1 MEIFKNIKILDE
13 VGVPLKEYKD
23 IVLDSRKASKGS
35 IFVAISGT
43 VTDGHNYIE
52 KAIENGASAIV
63 CEKIPEKT
71 NKDVYYVKVKNTS
84 EAIGILSSNYY
95 DNPSK
100 KIKLIGVTGTNGKT
114 TIATLLYNLF
124 TELGYFCGLISTV
137 KNIIG
142 KTDYPSTHTTPDV
155 LTLNSLLAKM
165 VDNGCEYCFM
175 EVSSHAVV
183 QKRIFGLSFEGGIF
197 TNLSHDHLDYHKTYK
212 NYINAKKG
220 FFDSLGSNSFALT
233 NIDDKNGLKMVES
246 TKAKIYKYGLKNI
259 GDFHARIIE
268 KSIYGTLANIDNTE
282 IWLPLPAEFNVYN
295 LLAVYAVAE
304 LCNINKSELNVAIT
318 KIKGAPGRFEIV
330 HNTPKKAVIV
340 DYAHT
345 PDALENIL
353 KALKE
358 FEEFNR
364 IICVFG
370 AGGDRDKT
378 KRPEMGEIVLK
389 YADVAVITSDN
400 PRTENPDSIIDDIM
414 EGISLVDKKR
424 TIRNTNRYSAIQ
436 TALNL
441 MNQDD
446 VVLIAGKGHETYQ
459 EINGVKHN
467 FDDVEVVKELL
478 Q

>member
-1 MEIFKNIKILDE
+1 MEIFKNIKILE
-13 VGVPLKEYKD
+13 ELGKPSNKHKD
-23 IVLDSRKASKGS
+23 IVLDSRKASKDS

-43 VTDGHNYIE
+43 VTDGHNYID
-52 KAIENGASAIV
+52 KAIENGATTIV
-63 CEKIPEKT
+63 CENIPNNI
-71 NKDVYYVKVKNTS
+71 NKDVHYIKVKNTS
-84 EAIGILSSNYY
+84 ETLGILSSNFY

-114 TIATLLYNLF
+114 TIVTLLYNLF
-124 TELGYFCGLISTV
+124 TELGYYCGLISTV

-155 LTLNSLLAKM
+155 ITINSLLAQM
-165 VDNGCEYCFM
+165 VDIGCEYCFM

-183 QKRIFGLSFEGGIF
+183 QNRIFGLEFKGGVF

-220 FFDSLGSNSFALT
+220 FFDSLSSKSFALT
-233 NIDDKNGLKMVES
+233 NIDDKNSLKMVES
-246 TKAKIYKYGLKNI
+246 TKAKVYKYGLKNV
-259 GDFHARIIE
+259 GDFHARVIE
-268 KSIYGTLANIDNTE
+268 KSIYGTLAKINNTE

-295 LLAVYAVAE
+295 LLAVYAVGE
-304 LCNINKSELNVAIT
+304 LCNIDKIELDVAIT
-318 KIKGAPGRFEIV
+318 KIKGAPGRFQLVE
-330 HNTPKKAVIV
+330 NKYKKAVIV

-345 PDALENIL
+345 PDALENVL
-353 KALKE
+353 KTLKE

-378 KRPEMGEIVLK
+378 KRPEMGEVVLK
-389 YADVAVITSDN
+389 YADIAVITSDN
-400 PRTENPDSIIDDIM
+400 PRTEDPNKIINDII
-414 EGISLVDKKR
+414 EGISIENRKK
-424 TIRNTNRYSAIQ
+424 TISNSNRYSAIQ

-441 MNQDD
+441 MNDND

-459 EINGVKHN
+459 EINGVRHH